1 MKRFF
6 TGISIGLACLFVGI
20 GAAAF
25 AWPEVPE
32 STVAEAPQV
41 YSVGLCDLASDPAKY
56 DGKVVRVAAQY
67 GWVNPTIIGFLQTR
81 GCGKIIRATCPPDQT
96 GCRVL
101 LSLQGDNPIYRGEV
115 EVVGRFI
122 ADDRTPLRNEHRLEI
137 WNVLRAAPA
146 NRGGCTEQVA
156 GGSY

>member
-1 MKRFF
+1 MKRLF

-20 GAAAF
+20 GAASF

-32 STVAEAPQV
+32 LAVAEAPQV

-56 DGKVVRVAAQY
+56 DGKVVRVAAEY
-67 GWVNPTIIGFLQTR
+67 GWVNPTIIGFLHTS

-101 LSLQGDNPIYRGEV
+101 LSLQADNPMYRGEV

-137 WNVLRAAPA
+137 WNVLAAA
-146 NRGGCTEQVA
+146 SADRGGCTEQVA